1 MLSPK
6 TKRNVSRILPFGVIW
21 LVLGWVNLFCQ
32 EAVLSVALEGNL
44 NQSAVIRMT
53 PEVLLFASIAIIVV
67 GLLVGTIEVIWLYRL
82 FNNKS
87 LSFKIVYK
95 FSFYTIFLLLV
106 IIISYP
112 IAAALESQ
120 TYIFD
125 PIIFNR
131 LSDFIISIE
140 FASTLVS
147 ITFSLFVSLFYSEIS
162 ENIGHGV
169 LMNFF
174 TGKYHKPIEE
184 KRIFLFAD
192 MKSSTSIAEQL
203 GHIKYFELLKEYYSD
218 FSDAIISHSG
228 EVYQYIGDE
237 IVISWTYK
245 NGIKNNNCINCFFA
259 MKEALKKEA
268 DRYTST
274 FGVTPTFKAGLHLGE
289 VTTGEIGALKKEII
303 FTGDVLNTTA
313 RIQGLCN
320 KYDVDILISEDL
332 INKLQLSSSFQI
344 ISLGKNE
351 LKGKEKGLNLC
362 TIKDNIRS
370 KKDSFF

>member
-6 TKRNVSRILPFGVIW
+6 TKRNISRIIPFGVIW
-21 LVLGWVNLFCQ
+21 LVLGWVNLFVQ
-32 EAVLSVALEGNL
+32 EALLVVALEGNL
-44 NQSAVIRMT
+44 NKSAVIRMT

-67 GLLVGTIEVIWLYRL
+67 GLLVGAIEVLWLGNL
-82 FNNKS
+82 FSKKS
-87 LSFKIVYK
+87 LLHKVAYK
-95 FSFYTIFLLLV
+95 FGFYTIFLLLV
-106 IIISYP
+106 ILISYP

-120 TYIFD
+120 ISLFD
-125 PIIFNR
+125 PII
-131 LSDFIISIE
+131 LDKLIDFLFSLE

-147 ITFSLFVSLFYSEIS
+147 ITFSLFVSLFYYEIS

-174 TGKYHKPIEE
+174 TGKYHQPIEE

-203 GHIKYFELLKEYYSD
+203 GHIKYFELLKAYYSD
-218 FSDAIISHSG
+218 FSDAIIRHSG
-228 EVYQYIGDE
+228 EVYQYVGDE
-237 IVISWTYK
+237 IVISWMYK

-259 MKEALKKEA
+259 MKEALKKKA
-268 DRYTST
+268 DWYTST

-320 KYDVDILISEDL
+320 TYNVDILISEDL
-332 INKLQLSSSFQI
+332 IHKLQLGSAFQI
-344 ISLGKNE
+344 RSLGKNE
-351 LKGKEKGLNLC
+351 LKGKEEDLELY
-362 TIKDNIRS
+362 TV
-370 KKDSFF
+370 

>member
-6 TKRNVSRILPFGVIW
+6 TKRNISRIIPYGVIW
-21 LVLGWVNLFCQ
+21 LVLGWVNLFSQ
-32 EAVLSVALEGNL
+32 EAVLAVALEGNL

-53 PEVLLFASIAIIVV
+53 PEVFFFASIAIIVV
-67 GLLVGTIEVIWLYRL
+67 GLLVGTIEVLWLGTL
-82 FNNKS
+82 FSKKS
-87 LSFKIVYK
+87 LLFKITYK
-95 FSFYTIFLLLV
+95 LGFYTLFLLLV
-106 IIISYP
+106 ILISYP
-112 IAAALESQ
+112 IAAALESK
-120 TYIFD
+120 ISLFD
-125 PIIFNR
+125 PNILDKLI
-131 LSDFIISIE
+131 DFLFSLE

-147 ITFSLFVSLFYSEIS
+147 IMFSLFVSLFYYEIA

-184 KRIFLFAD
+184 RRIFLFSD

-218 FSDAIISHSG
+218 FSDAIVRHSG

-245 NGIKNNNCINCFFA
+245 NGIKNNNCINCFLA
-259 MKEALKKEA
+259 MREALKKRA
-268 DRYTST
+268 DWYTST
-274 FGVTPTFKAGLHLGE
+274 FGVAPTFKAGLHLGE

-313 RIQGLCN
+313 RIQELCN
-320 KYDVDILISEDL
+320 TYNVDILISEDL
-332 INKLQLSSSFQI
+332 MNDLELESAFQI

-351 LKGKEKGLNLC
+351 LKGKEEELGLY
-362 TIKDNIRS
+362 TIER
-370 KKDSFF
+370 